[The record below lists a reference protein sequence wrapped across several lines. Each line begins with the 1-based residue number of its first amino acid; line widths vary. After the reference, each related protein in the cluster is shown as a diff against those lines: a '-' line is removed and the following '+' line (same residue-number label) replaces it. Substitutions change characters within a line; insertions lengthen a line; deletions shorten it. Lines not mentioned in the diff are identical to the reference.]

1 MVRREAN
8 RASRAVALRTVTRPA
23 LLRDESF
30 LSGDHVCDG
39 DVNDDDDDDD
49 VCFVCYSVLESG
61 SARRGGADDG
71 GDGASLGMQIGSQS
85 GGSRSRSARDRT
97 LFRSFLGFVGVGSN
111 CFCARDNST
120 GFRSYGIWMMMMPS
134 FPPRRSGSPLTPK
147 GR

>member
-30 LSGDHVCDG
+30 LSADHVCDG
-39 DVNDDDDDDD
+39 DANDDDDD

-61 SARRGGADDG
+61 SARRDGADDG
-71 GDGASLGMQIGSQS
+71 GDGAILGTQIGSQS

-97 LFRSFLGFVGVGSN
+97 LFRSFFV
-111 CFCARDNST
+111 FCCGGLLYIKLLLCKR
-120 GFRSYGIWMMMMPS
+120 
-134 FPPRRSGSPLTPK
+134 
-147 GR
+147 